1 MAIHGVFISPKN
13 KNGAAIDM
21 MLRQR
26 FSDVYRVGVEFWL
39 VDTARDAD
47 QVGAVIRPGLGEAD
61 KMFIAGLTRD
71 TFSTLS
77 AAARAWLTAPERGW
91 RERKDGLG
99 AQDAEGTPF
108 AIAA

>member
-13 KNGAAIDM
+13 KNGAAVDM

-26 FSDVYRVGVEFWL
+26 FPDVYRVGVEYWL

-47 QVGAVIRPGLGEAD
+47 QVGALVRPALGQHD
-61 KMFIAGLTRD
+61 KMFVAAITRD

-77 AAARAWLTAPERGW
+77 AAAQLWLMAPGRGW
-91 RERKDGLG
+91 SQREDGLG
-99 AQDAEGTPF
+99 HIHSEDSPF